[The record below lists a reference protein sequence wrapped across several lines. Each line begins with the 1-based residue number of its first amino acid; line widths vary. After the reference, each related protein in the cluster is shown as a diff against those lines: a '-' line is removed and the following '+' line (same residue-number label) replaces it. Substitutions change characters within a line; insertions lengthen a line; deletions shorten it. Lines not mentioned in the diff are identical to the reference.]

1 MMNFFISNNSYSK
14 WFKSNYY
21 VLYSISLIDIPEP
34 LTQCEK
40 LFDKNVLPIKKLV
53 KGIGD
58 LNNLTIKETKNYFL
72 YDDSNFISNT
82 FFTELNKKI
91 ECYGFISLLY
101 NNSDK
106 KLVNSKNRLKFNILK
121 NKEKEFLTIQL
132 EDILVPKKIET
143 TDSRIR
149 NFSILA
155 TNKLNMEIVDEIK
168 IEGFQNFEQYMKI
181 NPVDIRITDP
191 EIETKLLYYSKRFKY
206 RFIANSLL
214 FSL

>member
-106 KLVNSKNRLKFNILK
+106 KFVNSKTDWNLIFWRI
-121 NKEKEFLTIQL
+121 
-132 EDILVPKKIET
+132 KKK
-143 TDSRIR
+143 S
-149 NFSILA
+149 F
-155 TNKLNMEIVDEIK
+155 
-168 IEGFQNFEQYMKI
+168 
-181 NPVDIRITDP
+181 
-191 EIETKLLYYSKRFKY
+191 
-206 RFIANSLL
+206 
-214 FSL
+214 

>member
-1 MMNFFISNNSYSK
+1 MNFFISNNSYSK

-91 ECYGFISLLY
+91 ERYGFISLLY
-101 NNSDK
+101 NNSDNK
-106 KLVNSKNRLKFNILK
+106 FVNSK
-121 NKEKEFLTIQL
+121 
-132 EDILVPKKIET
+132 
-143 TDSRIR
+143 TD
-149 NFSILA
+149 
-155 TNKLNMEIVDEIK
+155 
-168 IEGFQNFEQYMKI
+168 
-181 NPVDIRITDP
+181 
-191 EIETKLLYYSKRFKY
+191 
-206 RFIANSLL
+206 
-214 FSL
+214 

>member
-101 NNSDK
+101 NNNDK

-191 EIETKLLYYSKRFKY
+191 EIETKL
-206 RFIANSLL
+206 
-214 FSL
+214 